1 MLFFELLSPKNT
13 ISSFFSKNL
22 QNLVFFC
29 KNSIYITIEIFWIR
43 ANRAVFCRV
52 IPVRSVIWRYIWQKT
67 CNTLWNAS
75 IIAKAKEKAAD
86 IVKAAEAEASA
97 RLEKADKDAEAF
109 TERSERT
116 LEQSARDLLLSV
128 GKNLEKMIMDLLN
141 LQVEKSLDESTVKA
155 MLLAVAKSYNSD
167 IEVDFSDADARKLSS
182 FVMGEFAK
190 QLSAGVKVES
200 DKGVKFGFR
209 IKLDGGKVTHEFTE
223 AAMADALS
231 ALLRPQLARVVNA
244 AAQAK

>member
-1 MLFFELLSPKNT
+1 MAED
-13 ISSFFSKNL
+13 L
-22 QNLVFFC
+22 QYLMERIQ
-29 KNSIYITIEIFWIR
+29 KD
-43 ANRAVFCRV
+43 AVD
-52 IPVRSVIWRYIWQKT
+52 KAE
-67 CNTLWNAS
+67 NEAAA

-86 IVKAAEAEASA
+86 IVKAAETEASA

-109 TERSERT
+109 TERS

-141 LQVEKSLDESTVKA
+141 LEVEKSLDESTVKS
-155 MLLAVAKSYNSD
+155 MLLTVAKSYTSD

-182 FVMGEFAK
+182 FVMGEFKK